1 MERSTRRTGSD
12 LEKTG
17 GIPMASRRWR
27 LIMDFMRGN
36 RLRYVGAIATVA
48 LTATIGFLTPRVL
61 GGTVD
66 AIVDHLNGTDNPL
79 NFFGAMTDYLYAR
92 GGREYLLA
100 RLWLPALML

>member
-1 MERSTRRTGSD
+1 
-12 LEKTG
+12 
-17 GIPMASRRWR
+17 
-27 LIMDFMRGN
+27 MDFMRGN

-48 LTATIGFLTPRVL
+48 LTVTIGFLTPRVL

-79 NFFGAMTDYLYAR
+79 NFFGAMNDYLYAR

-100 RLWLPALML
+100 RLFARPLDGAGEREHRQEHPRPAVCAPASAAL